1 MGHGFL
7 KPPQCRPHQNEAR
20 HKSGPSPKAA
30 TTDSGD
36 GDSNS
41 FVAFSESSNRYRSG
55 IYESFDTTA
64 PQVLSVHKVES
75 AVSVHRAERLRTHGP
90 HVCSPTKRHSIRITP
105 SACRIERNRR
115 RA

>member
-1 MGHGFL
+1 MANVGFERARTRKGYGFL

-41 FVAFSESSNRYRSG
+41 FVAFAESFNRYRSG
-55 IYESFDTTA
+55 LYESFDTA
-64 PQVLSVHKVES
+64 DSPVDYSES
-75 AVSVHRAERLRTHGP
+75 GNQQYAYHRASTMAP
-90 HVCSPTKRHSIRITP
+90 
-105 SACRIERNRR
+105 
-115 RA
+115 

>member
-41 FVAFSESSNRYRSG
+41 FVAFAESSNRYRSG
-55 IYESFDTTA
+55 LYESFDTTVSTKDSLRVRA
-64 PQVLSVHKVES
+64 HQYWYHLGSTTARSTASSPARTSSIGLS
-75 AVSVHRAERLRTHGP
+75 
-90 HVCSPTKRHSIRITP
+90 
-105 SACRIERNRR
+105 
-115 RA
+115 